1 MLSLPTS
8 WCFESDICGSYTYK
22 IIVHVDLQDFAKK
35 HIDQKINIIVE
46 KVHQFSFNSFVRGYH
61 AYMEVRSPNVG
72 DENLYLKPED
82 GNKYGK
88 NAVVVIIDGKL
99 VDIFRKI

>member
-1 MLSLPTS
+1 
-8 WCFESDICGSYTYK
+8 
-22 IIVHVDLQDFAKK
+22 
-35 HIDQKINIIVE
+35 
-46 KVHQFSFNSFVRGYH
+46 
-61 AYMEVRSPNVG
+61 MEVRSPNVG

-88 NAVVVIIDGKL
+88 NAVVVKIDGKL